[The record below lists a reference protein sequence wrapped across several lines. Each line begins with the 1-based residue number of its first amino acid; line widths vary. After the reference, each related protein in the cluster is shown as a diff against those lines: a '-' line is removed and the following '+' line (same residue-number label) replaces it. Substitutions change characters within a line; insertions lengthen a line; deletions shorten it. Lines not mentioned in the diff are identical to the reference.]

1 MDPINWNLNK
11 VFRLV
16 RQEAD
21 AHLIME
27 ETGIK
32 QGPLQTIVA
41 MLNQRDKKF
50 YMVRGLFNK
59 DL

>member
-11 VFRLV
+11 VFRLI
-16 RQEAD
+16 RQETA

-32 QGPLQTIVA
+32 QAPLQTIVA

-50 YMVRGLFNK
+50 YMIHGLFNK
-59 DL
+59 NL

>member
-1 MDPINWNLNK
+1 MEPINWNLNK
-11 VFRLV
+11 VFRLI

-21 AHLIME
+21 ASLIME

-32 QGPLQTIVA
+32 RTPLQTIVA